1 MVQGILLSLLKWFN
15 SVSLEEPIE
24 KIIVRKVYTIGLESQ
39 VMAAASRMVKKDVSC
54 LIISRDDKAFGVIS
68 ERDIL
73 RKVIAVGKDP
83 RKVRVADVISI
94 ALVAVT
100 INTSIGEAARKMI
113 DNKVKRLVVVD
124 ENRSLVGIVTMTDLI
139 NWLAKQ
145 EKLSESLMNYLMY
158 HVA

>member
-1 MVQGILLSLLKWFN
+1 MGSKNGFQIDPWFKECFYRYSKWFN

-24 KIIVRKVYTIGLESQ
+24 NIIVKKVYTIGLESN

-83 RKVRVADVISI
+83 GKVRVADVISI

-100 INTSIGEAARKMI
+100 INTSIGEAAKKMI

-124 ENRSLVGIVTMTDLI
+124 ENRSLIGLVTMRT
-139 NWLAKQ
+139 
-145 EKLSESLMNYLMY
+145 LSSG
-158 HVA
+158 